1 MRLFNRALS
10 TLNNIPC
17 INIQDCAKAHLNN
30 LFKKKQSSHIR
41 LSLKGGGC
49 NGVRYQWEWGDGHD
63 LCDTDEVIQL
73 EHGKLLIDNK
83 SAFHLTGSELYYENS
98 DFDAALKFKNPNA
111 QSQCGC
117 GESFSI

>member
-10 TLNNIPC
+10 TLASTPC
-17 INIQDCAKAHLNN
+17 INIQACAKAHLNE
-30 LFKKKQSSHIR
+30 LFQKKQNTHIR

-49 NGVRYQWEWGDGHD
+49 NGVRYQWEWGDGSD
-63 LCDTDEVIQL
+63 QCKTDEVIEL
-73 EHGKLLIDNK
+73 THGKLLIDNK
-83 SAFHLTGSELYYENS
+83 SAFYLTGSDLYYKDS

-117 GESFSI
+117 GESFAI